1 MSWASSSE
9 NLGGLAG
16 QFLKRNL
23 LFIWSSQCGL
33 GNANRLKMVDHATS
47 CLVMKALNLGK
58 LLDKRWVEKRE
69 GSSLFA
75 IACCYKLK
83 DIWTQTTNNFSRIP
97 DPIRKSSSIV
107 QYCFLPKNY
116 RDILDKKSASRTV
129 CNSLSKRTSSN
140 MACLRQRNSVLKP
153 FQ

>member
-1 MSWASSSE
+1 MRWTSSSE

-75 IACCYKLK
+75 MHTVTTINISELKPLIIFHECQILFTKIALVRYCLNFTQGLSRYFGLDKFSASKTMCTAWAKEHPQIWRAYVREIAC
-83 DIWTQTTNNFSRIP
+83 
-97 DPIRKSSSIV
+97 
-107 QYCFLPKNY
+107 
-116 RDILDKKSASRTV
+116 
-129 CNSLSKRTSSN
+129 
-140 MACLRQRNSVLKP
+140 
-153 FQ
+153 